1 MPYLGYATSH
11 DVIVQKLINF
21 ISPPKVC
28 PYRQS
33 SSSSLE
39 KSTNITVE
47 FYPIVFGFIDQYLFE
62 SIPRQVLINQQLKIV
77 DQICLPKK
85 FKDFSELIPGKLQ
98 TYKFSFE
105 NEIDYRRLY
114 STAYFAITMKK
125 GGWDCNRHY
134 EIISSGTMPFF
145 DKLNEAGNYTLS
157 LLPKSILY
165 EAQTIP
171 GVTRYNMSINHQLFD
186 LNQYNLLLHRLLY
199 YAKHRLTTIKI
210 VEYILKIIK
219 YPIKSSKK
227 HSILYISHEE
237 CDYMKEFMLHGFT
250 RIFEENLYVFKP
262 PKYMYKYPTSKM
274 WNQEETKNYFKQAL
288 YGFGYGYKLSLKNYV
303 RLYERDKKNLHNET
317 IIENNIKARNYSLIV
332 FGSIIRNNKF
342 FSLTIKHYERSRIV
356 LIDGEND
363 LKHKDRSEYAKW
375 GTYFLREIPDNCDTF
390 M

>member
-1 MPYLGYATSH
+1 
-11 DVIVQKLINF
+11 
-21 ISPPKVC
+21 
-28 PYRQS
+28 
-33 SSSSLE
+33 
-39 KSTNITVE
+39 
-47 FYPIVFGFIDQYLFE
+47 
-62 SIPRQVLINQQLKIV
+62 
-77 DQICLPKK
+77 
-85 FKDFSELIPGKLQ
+85 
-98 TYKFSFE
+98 
-105 NEIDYRRLY
+105 
-114 STAYFAITMKK
+114 
-125 GGWDCNRHY
+125 
-134 EIISSGTMPFF
+134 F

>member
-1 MPYLGYATSH
+1 MGQ
-11 DVIVQKLINF
+11 DIIVQKLINF
-21 ISPPKVC
+21 ISLPKVC

-39 KSTNITVE
+39 KSTNMTVE

-62 SIPRQVLINQQLKIV
+62 SIPRQVLFNQQLKII

-85 FKDFSELIPGKLQ
+85 SKDFSDLIPRKLK
-98 TYKFSFE
+98 TYKFGFE
-105 NEIDYRRLY
+105 NELDYRRLY

-145 DKLNEAGNYTLS
+145 DQLNKAGNYTLS

-171 GVTRYNMSINHQLFD
+171 G
-186 LNQYNLLLHRLLY
+186 Y
-199 YAKHRLTTIKI
+199 YAKHRLTTVKI
-210 VEYILKIIK
+210 VEYILNIIR

-227 HSILYISHEE
+227 HSILYISHEQF
-237 CDYMKEFMLHGFT
+237 DYMKDFMLHGFT

-262 PKYMYKYPTSKM
+262 PKYMYEYPTSKM
-274 WNQEETKNYFKQAL
+274 WNQEETKDYFKHTL
-288 YGFGYGYKLSLKNYV
+288 YGFGYGYKLALKNYV
-303 RLYERDKKNLHNET
+303 RLYERDKKNLHDET
-317 IIENNIKARNYSLIV
+317 IIENNIKAKNYSLIV
-332 FGSIIRNNKF
+332 FGSILRNNKL

-356 LIDGEND
+356 LIDGED
-363 LKHKDRSEYAKW
+363 ASKHKDRSEYAKW
-375 GTYFLREIPDNCDTF
+375 GTYFLREIPDNCDVF